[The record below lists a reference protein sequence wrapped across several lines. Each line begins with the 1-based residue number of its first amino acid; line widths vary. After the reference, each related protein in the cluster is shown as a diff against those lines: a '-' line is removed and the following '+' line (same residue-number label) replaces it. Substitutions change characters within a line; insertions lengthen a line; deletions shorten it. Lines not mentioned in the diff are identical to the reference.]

1 MKADLATIGPE
12 ATLKARR
19 CVGPTRKVEVGDL
32 TLCSPGYRSM
42 RTGGETASLISRHYT
57 TESGVE

>member
-19 CVGPTRKVEVGDL
+19 CVGPTRATNSDAPSMMGELGRLFPASKDN
-32 TLCSPGYRSM
+32 PGQ
-42 RTGGETASLISRHYT
+42 TPK
-57 TESGVE
+57 